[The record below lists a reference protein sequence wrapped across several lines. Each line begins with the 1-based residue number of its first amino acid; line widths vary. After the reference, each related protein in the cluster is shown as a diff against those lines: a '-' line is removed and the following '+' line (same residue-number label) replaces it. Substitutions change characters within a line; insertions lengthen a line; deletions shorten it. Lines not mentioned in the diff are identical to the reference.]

1 MLILIINFLAKLG
14 FVQQKPGLAELTP
27 AELEL
32 INKALDQYFDNKIYE
47 FEGYQFPKEVVR
59 RPELPDFQWF
69 ISGLSLRKKLNKVQK
84 SFSF

>member
-27 AELEL
+27 AEFEL
-32 INKALDQYFDNKIYE
+32 LSKAVDQYLDHKIYE
-47 FEGYQFPKEVVR
+47 FEGYQIPTELAK
-59 RPELPDFQWF
+59 RPDIPDLQWF
-69 ISGLSLRKKLNKVQK
+69 LSGLSLRNKLNKVQK